1 MNKALQIHPDI
12 SALPLFRNAVVTI
25 GTFDGVH
32 TGHKQIIKQL
42 KEEAKHINGET
53 VIVTFS
59 PHPRK
64 VVNPDATIELLN
76 TPEEKA
82 ALLAAEGIDH
92 LVIVPFTKTFAE
104 QPASE
109 YITVFLQGRLHPQ
122 TVIIGYDHRFGK
134 NREGN
139 YLMLEAFSARCG
151 FEVKEIPE
159 KVLLETAVSSTRIRK
174 AIAGGDIATANA
186 LLGYDYFFEGTV
198 VDGNK
203 LGRTL
208 GYPTA
213 NIQPSDPEKLIPGF
227 GIYAVEVEVK
237 GKRYGG
243 MMSIGTRPTIDDSST
258 SVIEVNIFN
267 FNDNIYGESVKV
279 YMKAYL
285 RPELKFNGLDA
296 LKDQLALDKEDSLKI
311 LGKQLPGE

>member
-1 MNKALQIHPDI
+1 MQIHPDI
-12 SALPLFRNAVVTI
+12 SVLPFFRNAVVTI

-42 KEEAKHINGET
+42 KEEAKRINGET
-53 VIVTFS
+53 VIVTFF

-64 VVNPDATIELLN
+64 VINPDASIELLN

-82 ALLAAEGIDH
+82 TLLAAEGIDH
-92 LVIVPFTKTFAE
+92 LVIVPFTKAFAE

-109 YITVFLQGRLHPQ
+109 YITVFLQGRLHPH

-139 YLMLEAFSARCG
+139 YLMLEAFSKQCN

-174 AIAGGDIATANA
+174 AIVEGDIATANA
-186 LLGYDYFFEGTV
+186 LLGYDYFFGGTV

-213 NIQPSDPEKLIPGF
+213 NIQPDNPEKLIPGF
-227 GIYAVEVEVK
+227 GIYTVEVEIK
-237 GKRYGG
+237 GRKYGG
-243 MMSIGTRPTIDDSST
+243 MMSIGTRPTIDDGNT
-258 SVIEVNIFN
+258 SVIEVNIFD
-267 FNDNIYGESVKV
+267 FNDNIYGESIKV

-285 RPELKFNGLDA
+285 RPELKFNSLDA
-296 LKDQLALDKEDSLKI
+296 LRDQLALDKEDSLRI
-311 LGKQLPGE
+311 LTR